1 MTESRDRKQKEAA
14 IVFVVAEECGNVE
27 ALCQTF
33 LKWGQVTFSQRG
45 KATTTTTKKSEGWG
59 EGTAA
64 PVSLR
69 RSRRSRERGGE
80 SLGGLCGA
88 WRGQRAQFPAGV
100 GRRRR
105 FLRCRA
111 WGWRGGGAR
120 VRRGGCATG
129 GGSSATCVALGLA
142 QTPRA
147 GSGGLFFGPR
157 LDSPSPFKE
166 SFDWSECESVCPR
179 CGPLRPHTV
188 RVAPFVSLIPGRRRA
203 GQRLRGR

>member
-1 MTESRDRKQKEAA
+1 MGKQQQQQQKK
-14 IVFVVAEECGNVE
+14 VKG
-27 ALCQTF
+27 
-33 LKWGQVTFSQRG
+33 GG
-45 KATTTTTKKSEGWG
+45 KALLLPFLSAGAEGRGSE
-59 EGTAA
+59 
-64 PVSLR
+64 
-69 RSRRSRERGGE
+69 GGE

-88 WRGQRAQFPAGV
+88 WWGQRAQFPAGV

-147 GSGGLFFGPR
+147 GSGGSFFGPR
-157 LDSPSPFKE
+157 QDSPSPFKE
-166 SFDWSECESVCPR
+166 SFDWSECESVCPH